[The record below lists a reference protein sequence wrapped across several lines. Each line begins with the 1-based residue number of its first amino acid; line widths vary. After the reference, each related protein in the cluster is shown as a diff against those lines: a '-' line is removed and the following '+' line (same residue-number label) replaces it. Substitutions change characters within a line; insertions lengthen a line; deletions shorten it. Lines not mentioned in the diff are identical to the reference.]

1 MALNAIDEALAL
13 TGGLLNGNVALAE
26 GRSMVRSI
34 KLIETRLDAH
44 SEYAAMIA
52 ALLQMAQNF
61 SDQSQVK

>member
-34 KLIETRLDAH
+34 KLIETRLDKH

-52 ALLQMAQNF
+52 ALLELA
-61 SDQSQVK
+61 